1 MRNKD
6 VFLDSENRLN
16 LVTRK
21 FEQKSGSLFIVAAP
35 VLILAMAFLFQ
46 LIIKIR
52 WSTPLIIGVAI
63 IGFYALVY
71 YASTVR
77 KIIRNIQGSVLGKQD
92 GNIMLNG
99 KILCKAEDLRSVIIQ
114 PSSGPMGLATSYTV
128 GLVYEGGSVP
138 ISYFHE
144 KAEAKD
150 IGKEVAGFYD
160 RELITNK
167 AQLFSFLRKF

>member
-6 VFLDSENRLN
+6 VFLDSEHRLN

-35 VLILAMAFLFQ
+35 VLILIIAFLFKV
-46 LIIKIR
+46 IIKIH
-52 WSTPLIIGVAI
+52 WSTPLIIGVAV
-63 IGFYALVY
+63 IGIYALINY
-71 YASTVR
+71 INTVR
-77 KIIRNIQGSVLGKQD
+77 KILRNIQGTVLDKQE
-92 GNIMLNG
+92 GNIILNG
-99 KILCKAEDLRSVIIQ
+99 KILCKEDALRSVIIQ
-114 PSSGPMGLATSYTV
+114 PSSGATGLGTSYTV
-128 GLVYEGGSVP
+128 GLDYEGGSIP

-150 IGKEVAGFYD
+150 IAKEVAGFYNL
-160 RELITNK
+160 EQSTKK

>member
-6 VFLDSENRLN
+6 VFIDAENRLN

-35 VLILAMAFLFQ
+35 VLILVIVFLFKA
-46 LIIKIR
+46 IFRIH
-52 WSTPLIIGVAI
+52 WSTPLIIGVAV
-63 IGFYALVY
+63 IGIFALINYAN
-71 YASTVR
+71 TVR

-92 GNIMLNG
+92 GNIILNG
-99 KILCKAEDLRSVIIQ
+99 KILCKKEDLHSVIIK
-114 PSSGPMGLATSYTV
+114 PSSGATGLGTSYTV
-128 GLVYEGGSVP
+128 GLVYTGGSIP

-150 IGKEVAGFYD
+150 IGKVVAGYYD
-160 RELITNK
+160 LELITKK
-167 AQLFSFLRKF
+167 AQLFSFLQKF